1 MKLFFRFPEDG
12 MIESFINNNYLLN
25 KEFSMEEIQAY
36 LRRIIYYIG
45 SRLIE
50 YDIEWQVF
58 LNYLIN
64 H

>member
-1 MKLFFRFPEDG
+1 

-45 SRLIE
+45 SGLIE